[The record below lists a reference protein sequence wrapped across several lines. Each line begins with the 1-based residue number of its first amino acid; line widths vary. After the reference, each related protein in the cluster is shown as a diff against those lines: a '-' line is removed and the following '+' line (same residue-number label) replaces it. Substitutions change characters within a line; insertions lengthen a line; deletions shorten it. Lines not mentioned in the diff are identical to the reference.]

1 VAAYRRS
8 PCHSPDCQSAQD
20 ADVMSL
26 VRRLEGPPFGDDCVG
41 SRQRQEAPVRS
52 IQWTRRLIPSKGS
65 EGVNTCISR
74 LEADNRRCKWSDD
87 EVKDN
92 PALPGGS
99 LKSKPTWGTSQ
110 NVPHVG
116 FFIGPLALRQE
127 RQHHKSREIKK
138 FATGCVHSHNL
149 GSDDHGRLSKPT
161 DQRPKPKSLVRLL
174 PASAIRPVVW
184 LRQGR

>member
-1 VAAYRRS
+1 M
-8 PCHSPDCQSAQD
+8 
-20 ADVMSL
+20 MSL

-138 FATGCVHSHNL
+138 FATGCVPSHNL

-161 DQRPKPKSLVRLL
+161 D
-174 PASAIRPVVW
+174 
-184 LRQGR
+184 